1 MLTIT
6 ETAPSVFNS
15 SVFAEHRLSTI
26 PDSFDGSL
34 LTDMAPISNITLQ
47 KNNQTNMSRS
57 ENLTS
62 HKRRSIGSSAAD
74 VNGIKS
80 TSKLTS
86 SSGRKNSLTLNLFKH
101 GISDVE
107 DNISTIS
114 PTSSLHSETS
124 PQSLSIV
131 TDYFNS
137 VQISPQN
144 PYKLSK
150 NVKINVSDSEKD
162 FSEDDEGDDVTDDEE
177 LYNFFNDPLSPPSVR
192 LTPFDNQ
199 VGGHTS
205 FFRFSKRA
213 VCKPLVR
220 REHQFYEILETL
232 RPDLLPFVSQ
242 YLGVLNVTHRG
253 ELGSMPE
260 VVFEQNK
267 HLLPEWMLN
276 KVNSFVDHDHN
287 LDKENY
293 DKDCFDNV
301 NSQGLCTKVNK
312 QLKEEVLGEVF
323 SPKALRSYITRR
335 HSMINISNS
344 EKPSSNTSEMSR
356 SLTDICHI
364 NDKNPKISYDI
375 LSNKPLEDY
384 EVDNCNKEST
394 STRKEDHLTSIH
406 LKAQSAT
413 SSPNMTPQILIDS
426 PTIFKIEE
434 FTSSTRNSTTNLQC
448 RPSKRRII
456 KTSNEELEKNTE
468 MLTPSSSEKIN
479 NPWSLH
485 CYNATQLSKL
495 QNEVQQFVLLE
506 DLTAGL
512 KYPCVLDL
520 KMGTRQF
527 GIDASPEKRE
537 SQIKKCAETTSKTLG
552 VRICG
557 MQVYKTT
564 TRKFKFQ
571 SKYYGRSLN
580 QDTFQNTLEDFIH
593 NGHKLLDHHIPI
605 IIRKLRRLAKI
616 IKSLDNYRFYA
627 SSLLLIY
634 DGDENNPRDIDIRII
649 DFAHCTTGK
658 DYLPSECRYP
668 PTKGFDRGYLLG
680 LKNLCRSFETIYK
693 DRCGI
698 IPEDI
703 GEEDD
708 VFSDIYY
715 NNTSPEKTLNKIP
728 TESI

>member
-1 MLTIT
+1 
-6 ETAPSVFNS
+6 
-15 SVFAEHRLSTI
+15 
-26 PDSFDGSL
+26 
-34 LTDMAPISNITLQ
+34 
-47 KNNQTNMSRS
+47 MSRS

-80 TSKLTS
+80 SSSKLTS
-86 SSGRKNSLTLNLFKH
+86 SSGRKNSLSLNLFKH

-107 DNISTIS
+107 DNILTNS
-114 PTSSLHSETS
+114 PTYSETS

-131 TDYFNS
+131 TDYFS
-137 VQISPQN
+137 ISPQN
-144 PYKLSK
+144 YKLSK
-150 NVKINVSDSEKD
+150 NVKVEKINVSDPEKD
-162 FSEDDEGDDVTDDEE
+162 FSEDVEGDDVANDEE

-192 LTPFDNQ
+192 LTPFGNQ

-220 REHQFYEILETL
+220 REHQFYEILEKL
-232 RPDLLPFVSQ
+232 HPDLLPFVSQ

-293 DKDCFDNV
+293 DKGCFDNA

-312 QLKEEVLGEVF
+312 QLKEEVLTEVF

-335 HSMINISNS
+335 HSMINIPNS
-344 EKPSSNTSEMSR
+344 EKPSSNTSGMSR
-356 SLTDICHI
+356 SLTDIDHI
-364 NDKNPKISYDI
+364 NDKNPKMSYDI

-384 EVDNCNKEST
+384 EADNYNKEST
-394 STRKEDHLTSIH
+394 LERKEDHPTSIQH
-406 LKAQSAT
+406 LKVQSAT
-413 SSPNMTPQILIDS
+413 SSPKITPQILIDP
-426 PTIFKIEE
+426 PTVFKIEE
-434 FTSSTRNSTTNLQC
+434 FGCSSSTRNSTTNLQF
-448 RPSKRRII
+448 RPSKRRLIE
-456 KTSNEELEKNTE
+456 TSDEGNEGPEKNTE
-468 MLTPSSSEKIN
+468 TLTPSSEKIN

-485 CYNATQLSKL
+485 CYNTTQLSKL

-520 KMGTRQF
+520 KMGTRQY

-537 SQIKKCAETTSKTLG
+537 SQIKKCAETTSETLG

-564 TRKFKFQ
+564 THKFKFQ

-580 QDTFQNTLEDFIH
+580 QDTFQSALEDFIH
-593 NGHKLLDHHIPI
+593 NGHELLDHHIPI
-605 IIRKLRRLAKI
+605 ILRKLRRLAKI
-616 IKSLDNYRFYA
+616 IRSLDNYRFYA

-680 LKNLCRSFETIYK
+680 LKNLCRTFETIYK
-693 DRCGI
+693 DHCGI
-698 IPEDI
+698 IPGDI
-703 GEEDD
+703 GEEEEE

-715 NNTSPEKTLNKIP
+715 NSTSPEKNT
-728 TESI
+728 

>member
-1 MLTIT
+1 M
-6 ETAPSVFNS
+6 
-15 SVFAEHRLSTI
+15 
-26 PDSFDGSL
+26 
-34 LTDMAPISNITLQ
+34 
-47 KNNQTNMSRS
+47 
-57 ENLTS
+57 
-62 HKRRSIGSSAAD
+62 
-74 VNGIKS
+74 
-80 TSKLTS
+80 
-86 SSGRKNSLTLNLFKH
+86 TLNLFKH

-162 FSEDDEGDDVTDDEE
+162 FSEDDEGDDVADDEE

-384 EVDNCNKEST
+384 EVDNYNKEST

-413 SSPNMTPQILIDS
+413 SSPKMTPQILIDS

-557 MQVYKTT
+557 MQV
-564 TRKFKFQ
+564 
-571 SKYYGRSLN
+571 N
-580 QDTFQNTLEDFIH
+580 
-593 NGHKLLDHHIPI
+593 
-605 IIRKLRRLAKI
+605 
-616 IKSLDNYRFYA
+616 
-627 SSLLLIY
+627 
-634 DGDENNPRDIDIRII
+634 
-649 DFAHCTTGK
+649 
-658 DYLPSECRYP
+658 
-668 PTKGFDRGYLLG
+668 
-680 LKNLCRSFETIYK
+680 
-693 DRCGI
+693 
-698 IPEDI
+698 
-703 GEEDD
+703 
-708 VFSDIYY
+708 
-715 NNTSPEKTLNKIP
+715 
-728 TESI
+728 

>member
-162 FSEDDEGDDVTDDEE
+162 FSEDDEGDDVADDEE

-293 DKDCFDNV
+293 DKDCFDNTYCV
-301 NSQGLCTKVNK
+301 N
-312 QLKEEVLGEVF
+312 
-323 SPKALRSYITRR
+323 
-335 HSMINISNS
+335 
-344 EKPSSNTSEMSR
+344 
-356 SLTDICHI
+356 
-364 NDKNPKISYDI
+364 
-375 LSNKPLEDY
+375 
-384 EVDNCNKEST
+384 
-394 STRKEDHLTSIH
+394 
-406 LKAQSAT
+406 
-413 SSPNMTPQILIDS
+413 
-426 PTIFKIEE
+426 
-434 FTSSTRNSTTNLQC
+434 
-448 RPSKRRII
+448 
-456 KTSNEELEKNTE
+456 
-468 MLTPSSSEKIN
+468 
-479 NPWSLH
+479 
-485 CYNATQLSKL
+485 
-495 QNEVQQFVLLE
+495 
-506 DLTAGL
+506 
-512 KYPCVLDL
+512 
-520 KMGTRQF
+520 
-527 GIDASPEKRE
+527 
-537 SQIKKCAETTSKTLG
+537 
-552 VRICG
+552 
-557 MQVYKTT
+557 
-564 TRKFKFQ
+564 
-571 SKYYGRSLN
+571 
-580 QDTFQNTLEDFIH
+580 H
-593 NGHKLLDHHIPI
+593 N
-605 IIRKLRRLAKI
+605 RA
-616 IKSLDNYRFYA
+616 
-627 SSLLLIY
+627 
-634 DGDENNPRDIDIRII
+634 
-649 DFAHCTTGK
+649 
-658 DYLPSECRYP
+658 
-668 PTKGFDRGYLLG
+668 
-680 LKNLCRSFETIYK
+680 
-693 DRCGI
+693 
-698 IPEDI
+698 
-703 GEEDD
+703 
-708 VFSDIYY
+708 
-715 NNTSPEKTLNKIP
+715 
-728 TESI
+728 